1 LEEED
6 QSIPE
11 YDSNSGTLNRYFQ
24 TARYMDESV
33 EVLFDELKA
42 KGLYDDSIIVMYG
55 DHYGISENHN
65 EAMGQYLGK
74 EITPF
79 ESAQLQRVPMFIH
92 IPGSDQGEVVE
103 EVSGQID
110 IRPTLL
116 HLLGVETSKDMQLG
130 ADVFSKDHEEF
141 VVFRDG
147 RFVTDKVVYAGNICY
162 DKETGEETDSEA
174 CAPYI
179 ERAAEELEYSDEII
193 NSDLLRFYD
202 EKTGNLL
209 IDQTTEKK

>member
-1 LEEED
+1 
-6 QSIPE
+6 
-11 YDSNSGTLNRYFQ
+11 
-24 TARYMDESV
+24 MDESV
-33 EVLFDELKA
+33 KTLFEDLKA
-42 KGLYDDSIIVMYG
+42 KGLYEDSIIVMYG

-65 EAMGQYLGK
+65 EAMAQYLGK

-92 IPGSDQGEVVE
+92 VPGSNKGEVVE
-103 EVSGQID
+103 EVAGQID
-110 IRPTLL
+110 IRPTIL
-116 HLLGVETSKDMQLG
+116 HLLGVDTSKDMQLG

-147 RFVTDKVVYAGNICY
+147 RFVTDEVVYAGNVCY
-162 DKETGEETDSEA
+162 DKETGLETDAEA

-179 ERAAEELEYSDEII
+179 ERASEELGYSDEII
-193 NSDLLRFYD
+193 NGDLLRFYD

-209 IDQTTEKK
+209 IDETTESKK